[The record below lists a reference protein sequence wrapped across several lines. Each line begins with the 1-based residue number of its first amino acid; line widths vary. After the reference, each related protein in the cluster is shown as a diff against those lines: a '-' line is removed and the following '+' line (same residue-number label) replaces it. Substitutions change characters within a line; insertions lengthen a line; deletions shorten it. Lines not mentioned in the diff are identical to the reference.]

1 MKYWGLLLLLIIF
14 VFNTPFLANPQEEIS
29 NRLMVSITIDDLPWS
44 GATAPEETRL
54 ISIERLLATLKRYKI
69 TATGF
74 VNCGNASRS
83 DPILQK
89 WLDSG
94 MELGNHTFGHLD
106 LNRIDVDK
114 WIDDV
119 ETCHRFLTTLQGHPP
134 RYFRYPYLHE
144 GDTTEKLTKASSG
157 IKRLGYENGIV
168 TIDNSDFLLAYY
180 YGLAVEKKNSVLA
193 YEIADAYVDH
203 LVDALNHFDQLA
215 DDAFGSSIP
224 QILLLHANLIAADHL
239 ERVLKEYSKRG
250 VTFVDLETAL
260 KHPIFSR
267 ETNYVGRKGLS
278 WIYRSSP
285 ETFKKSGDW
294 DDAQVNSIRSRFGH
308 LEN

>member
-1 MKYWGLLLLLIIF
+1 MAF
-14 VFNTPFLANPQEEIS
+14 VLTTTFLANAEEEIS
-29 NRLMVSITIDDLPWS
+29 NRLIVSITIDDLPWVGTTAS
-44 GATAPEETRL
+44 DETATTAT
-54 ISIERLLATLKRYKI
+54 ERLLSTLKHHKI
-69 TATGF
+69 VATGF
-74 VNCGNASRS
+74 VNCGKANRN

-94 MELGNHTFGHLD
+94 MELGNHTSTHVD
-106 LNRIDVDK
+106 LNRIEVDE

-119 ETCHRFLTTLQGHPP
+119 ETCHRFLTILQGHPP

-144 GDTTEKLTKASSG
+144 GDTSEKLTKARSG
-157 IKRLGYENGIV
+157 INGLGYTNGIV
-168 TIDNSDFLLAYY
+168 TIDNADYLLAYY
-180 YGLAVEKKNSVLA
+180 YGLAVEKKDDALA
-193 YEIADAYVDH
+193 REIADAYVDH

-215 DDAFGSSIP
+215 RDAFGSRIP
-224 QILLLHANLIAADHL
+224 QILLLHANVIAADHL
-239 ERVLKEYSKRG
+239 ENVLKEYSARG

-278 WIYRSSP
+278 WIYRASP
-285 ETFKKSGDW
+285 ETLKKFGGW
-294 DDAQVNSIRSRFGH
+294 DDVQVNSIRSRFGH